1 MIGFAFVSGCKTTTI
16 IHHGC
21 YGFFGKSFTFCG
33 FASLLLCL
41 ISTSVVKLRMPLH
54 LNFGVLI
61 LISNSSLNKSSCGTP
76 LSASV
81 FALECRGAMTCVA
94 PPFELPYCFAD
105 ENRLYTSRCVMN
117 CPARDSNFRPMMR
130 KITSFFKMSPSF
142 CSLPERTRQN
152 PEVTFHSVSYLI
164 ILITLAGTPPTMVFS
179 GTSFPTTAPAATM
192 AFSPMVTPANIV
204 ALAPIQAFFL
214 MTMGLVSKECL
225 VSGSSG

>member
-81 FALECRGAMTCVA
+81 FALECRGAVTCVA
-94 PPFELPYCFAD
+94 PPIEQPYCSAD

-117 CPARDSNFRPMMR
+117 CSAYDSSFERPLAVKPSSIIEWMLCQKSWLFIFDTVESLSNDAQKYNF
-130 KITSFFKMSPSF
+130 F
-142 CSLPERTRQN
+142 Q
-152 PEVTFHSVSYLI
+152 
-164 ILITLAGTPPTMVFS
+164 
-179 GTSFPTTAPAATM
+179 
-192 AFSPMVTPANIV
+192 IV
-204 ALAPIQAFFL
+204 AI
-214 MTMGLVSKECL
+214 GLFTP
-225 VSGSSG
+225 

>member
-105 ENRLYTSRCVMN
+105 ENRLIYKPLCDELSCMRLQF
-117 CPARDSNFRPMMR
+117 PSNDAQNY
-130 KITSFFKMSPSF
+130 IFF
-142 CSLPERTRQN
+142 QN
-152 PEVTFHSVSYLI
+152 VAIVLF
-164 ILITLAGTPPTMVFS
+164 TP
-179 GTSFPTTAPAATM
+179 
-192 AFSPMVTPANIV
+192 
-204 ALAPIQAFFL
+204 
-214 MTMGLVSKECL
+214 
-225 VSGSSG
+225 